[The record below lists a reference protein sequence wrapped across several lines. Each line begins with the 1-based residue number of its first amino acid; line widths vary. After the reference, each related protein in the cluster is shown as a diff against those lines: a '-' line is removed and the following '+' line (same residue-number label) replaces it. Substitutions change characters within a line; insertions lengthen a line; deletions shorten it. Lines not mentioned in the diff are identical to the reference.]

1 MFWGITMPAIRVAD
15 VSKRFLL
22 RRDRPRSFQE
32 LAVNGL
38 RRRKSHN
45 REEVFWALQD
55 VSFLVERGETVGIV
69 GANGA
74 GKSTCLKLL
83 ARILEPT
90 AGTIEVEGRV
100 SAILEL
106 GSGFHPE
113 LTGRENITLYGSI
126 LGLRRRE
133 MARRFDEI
141 VAFAELERFIDI
153 PVKFYSSGMYV
164 RLAFATAINVS
175 PDILL
180 LDEVLAVG
188 DQSFQKRCLVRINEL
203 EASGMTIVFVSHS
216 LDAVKGLCDRAL
228 WLDGGTLREDGATEA
243 VVARYLEHVQER
255 NGAMAAAGQAE
266 PAIVSADDGNLGQV
280 EAEHVAQAGGFG
292 DRTGGC

>member
-1 MFWGITMPAIRVAD
+1 MPAIRINK

-32 LAVNGL
+32 LVVNGL
-38 RRRKSHN
+38 MRRKRPSSD
-45 REEVFWALQD
+45 EVFWALRD
-55 VSFLVERGETVGIV
+55 VSFSVERGETVGIV

-133 MARRFDEI
+133 MARRFDDI
-141 VAFAELERFIDI
+141 VAFAELERFVDI

-188 DQSFQKRCLVRINEL
+188 DQSYQRRCLARIHEL
-203 EASGMTIVFVSHS
+203 KASDMTIVFVSHS
-216 LDAVKGLCDRAL
+216 LDAVGSLCDRAL
-228 WLDGGTLREDGATEA
+228 WLDGGVLREDGLTDT
-243 VVARYLEHVQER
+243 VVARYLQQVQER
-255 NGAMAAAGQAE
+255 DQAVAAAVQRAE
-266 PAIVSADDGNLGQV
+266 PTISSPGDGDLQRRHV
-280 EAEHVAQAGGFG
+280 ERDQATHTGELEDRAGG
-292 DRTGGC
+292 C